1 MPSSAVLWAFRLSA
15 FKTKIFVFW
24 YGDNLL
30 KEQFPN
36 IVYSSIIT
44 EVSMSKLN
52 NPIKVRAAASKDDCQ
67 NIEVWE
73 RVRGLVATF
82 NMKEV
87 DQHGKIYTDGEF
99 GSLQLSEDKKT
110 LYYIAEEKKEKN
122 VPYLSQAP
130 FKEDTKMGGEY
141 K

>member
-1 MPSSAVLWAFRLSA
+1 MRLLALCFHPLVPRSL
-15 FKTKIFVFW
+15 FCGSLSG
-24 YGDNLL
+24 GDNFL
-30 KEQFPN
+30 KQQFPN
-36 IVYSSIIT
+36 IVNSSIIT
-44 EVSMSKLN
+44 ISLSKLKN
-52 NPIKVRAAASKDDCQ
+52 LIKVRAAANKDDCQ

-110 LYYIAEEKKEKN
+110 LFYIAEEKKEKN

>member
-1 MPSSAVLWAFRLSA
+1 
-15 FKTKIFVFW
+15 
-24 YGDNLL
+24 
-30 KEQFPN
+30 
-36 IVYSSIIT
+36 
-44 EVSMSKLN
+44 MSKLN
-52 NPIKVRAAASKDDCQ
+52 NPIKVRAAAGKDDCQ

-73 RVRGLVATF
+73 RVRGLVASF

-87 DQHGKIYTDGEF
+87 DLHGKIYTDGEF
-99 GSLQLSEDKKT
+99 GSLQLSEDQKT
-110 LYYIAEEKKEKN
+110 LFYIAEEKREKN